1 MIDPR
6 CSFILPCQL
15 SYINYLAA
23 MPPIYNR
30 PEDAF
35 LNAEKHPDWR
45 RFYLTLKNHGY
56 KATASMDARLRGVV
70 LGLTPKEIAQDLAIS
85 CGTVSQSLSDELAE
99 PIKSLLKLEGSVQW
113 SRVHVLLKRKGY
125 FNSDSNLAEPNSASI
140 ALVPKEEKSDSFTPL
155 FYIERPPIESDC
167 CEEILKPGALIRIK
181 APQMMGKTLLLDK
194 IISHSKKNDY
204 RIVVLNFDLADSTI
218 LTDTKVFLKWFCARV
233 AKLLG
238 LPNKLDNHWD
248 DIFGC
253 NSNATD
259 YFEEYLLAES
269 TQPLVVA
276 LDNVDLVF
284 EHSVIAKDFCS
295 LLRGWYDMTR
305 RNDPRGVIWK
315 RLRLVVVHSTEVYN
329 TFDIN
334 RSPLAGV
341 GKVFPL
347 SDFSP
352 QQVQE
357 LAQLYGLD
365 WLITQIEQLI
375 AMVGGHPYLVSQAF
389 DYIEHHKITLEEFLQ
404 VAPTE
409 AGPFS
414 NHLREQL
421 WNLQQNPA
429 LAVAFREV
437 VTQNKPVL
445 LASEHIFKLQSMGL
459 VQLRDNNCI
468 PRCELYRQYFS
479 ERLAAT

>member
-113 SRVHVLLKRKGY
+113 SRVHVLLKREGY

-140 ALVPKEEKSDSFTPL
+140 ALFPNEEKSDSFTST
-155 FYIERPPIESDC
+155 FYVDRPPIETDC
-167 CEEILKPGALIRIK
+167 YEEILKPGALIRIK
-181 APQMMGKTLLLDK
+181 APQMMGKSLLLDK
-194 IISHSKKNDY
+194 IISQARKHDY
-204 RIVVLNFDLADSTI
+204 RTVVLGFKLADSTV
-218 LTDTKVFLKWFCARV
+218 LTDTKVFIKWFCARV
-233 AKLLG
+233 TKLLR
-238 LPNKLDNHWD
+238 LPNQLDARWD
-248 DIFGC
+248 DVFGC

-259 YFEEYLLAES
+259 YFEEYLLAEC

-295 LLRGWYDMTR
+295 LLRGWYDMAR
-305 RNDPRGVIWK
+305 RDDHRSVIWN
-315 RLRLVVVHSTEVYN
+315 RLRLIVVHSTEVYS
-329 TFDIN
+329 TFDFN
-334 RSPLAGV
+334 RSPLANV

-347 SDFSP
+347 SDFKLE
-352 QQVQE
+352 QVQE

-365 WLITQIEQLI
+365 WLIPQIEQLI
-375 AMVGGHPYLVSQAF
+375 AMVGGHPYLVSQTF
-389 DYIEHHKITLEEFLQ
+389 DYIERHEISLEEFLQ
-404 VAPTE
+404 IAPTE

-414 NHLREQL
+414 DHLREQL
-421 WNLQQNPA
+421 WMLQQNPA
-429 LAVAFREV
+429 LAAACREV

-445 LASEHIFKLQSMGL
+445 LASEHTFKLQSMGL
-459 VQLRDNNCI
+459 VQLRGSNCI

-479 ERLAAT
+479 EYLAAT